1 MANNKITAHLVNSI
15 RNINLLGRLLLRIR
29 TYDKTLKL
37 LGEHHQIIL
46 ILNQIF
52 LNKGTQS
59 CFRKKK
65 DLLILTERASKVGIL
80 P

>member
-37 LGEHHQIIL
+37 LGEHHQI
-46 ILNQIF
+46 F

-59 CFRKKK
+59 FFRKKK